1 MTTALPLCRLPV
13 PQVDDDAGFGCLRG
27 PAGPLPLRDFRA
39 DVSVA
44 GPIWRWRL
52 AQTFVNPGTDA
63 IEAVYIFPL
72 PPRAAVTAFR
82 LRVAGRIVIG
92 SLQERGA
99 ARAAYSEAISQGK
112 RAALLEEDRPNVFT
126 IQVGNL
132 QAGETAEVEIELSGA
147 VAVEDGI
154 ASVRLPLVVAPRY
167 IPGTAIGDDVGQ
179 GTVGD
184 TDAVPDASR
193 ITPPVLLPGF
203 PNPVRLAIGI
213 SIDGVDAHDLS
224 CSLPTVA
231 DGAGRWR
238 IVPGQRLDRDCI
250 LRWSGRGSDLTARAL
265 IAANAP
271 DGGRT
276 LALSLIPPESAA
288 VAGKP
293 RDVVI
298 LLDRSGSMSG
308 WKMVAARR
316 AAARLV
322 DALDARDRFA
332 ALAFDDNVIA
342 HDGGKPALHAAT
354 DRTRFAAVTWLGGL
368 SDDGGTEMTRAMDEA
383 FACFDGASAERERI
397 LVLVTD
403 AQIGDEDR
411 LLKRHAK
418 NLAKTRVVALGVDQA
433 VNESLLERLVAPN
446 GGWQACV
453 ESEDW
458 LDRVLALAA
467 RAVQPPVLRDL
478 VLETESGIVPMIA
491 PDPVPDAWASRPLTL
506 WARLPGPAQRV
517 TVRGIRADGTPWS
530 ADLTPQPVDEAAI
543 HAAWA
548 RARIRDLEDRF
559 AVRQDDGLA
568 STITALSLAEGVLCR
583 FTAFVAVD
591 QVVTGSTAPRS
602 VIQPVETPAGWKL
615 EAQAEGFAG
624 AMPPACAAP
633 AGEAVASECLADSDD
648 LECAA
653 PLPEPAPKA
662 KKQAAPAPAP
672 GALRFGPVRS
682 SRQRISPPKER
693 DGAAP
698 PTDATVRQIAEAL
711 LQRLRP
717 LTADGIRLALALRS
731 SRTTGELT
739 GLRHLLGGIAEVLAQ
754 RLADLLARIAAPA
767 SMETVAAAW
776 PELEGVL
783 KDVAALP
790 ATGDAQPKERKSW
803 WRR

>member
-1 MTTALPLCRLPV
+1 MTTALPLCSLPL
-13 PQVDDDAGFGCLRG
+13 PQVDDEAGFGCLRG
-27 PAGPLPLRDFRA
+27 PTGALPLREFRA
-39 DVSVA
+39 DVSIA

-82 LRVAGRIVIG
+82 LRVAGRVVIG
-92 SLQERGA
+92 CLQERGA
-99 ARAAYSEAISQGK
+99 ARTAYRDAISQGK

-132 QAGETAEVEIELSGA
+132 QGHEAAEVEIELSGA

-167 IPGTAIGDDVGQ
+167 IPGVAIGDDVGQ

-213 SIDGVDAHDLS
+213 SIDGIDARDLT
-224 CSLPTVA
+224 CSLPTIS
-231 DGAGRWR
+231 DGAGRWHVAPR
-238 IVPGQRLDRDCI
+238 QRLDRDCI
-250 LRWSGRGSDLTARAL
+250 LRWSARGGDLAAHAL
-265 IAANAP
+265 FAANAP
-271 DGGRT
+271 DGGGT
-276 LALSLIPPESAA
+276 LALSVIPPQSAA
-288 VAGKP
+288 VNARP

-298 LLDRSGSMSG
+298 LLDRSGSMAG

-332 ALAFDDNVIA
+332 ALAFDDEVIA

-354 DRTRFAAVTWLGGL
+354 DRMRFAAVTWLGHL
-368 SDDGGTEMTRAMDEA
+368 SDNGGTEMTRALDEA

-433 VNESLLERLVAPN
+433 VNEALLERLVAPN

-467 RAVQPPVLRDL
+467 RAVQPPVLRDI
-478 VLETESGIVPMIA
+478 VVETESGTVPMIA

-517 TVRGIRADGTPWS
+517 TVRGLLADGRPWS
-530 ADLTPQPVDEAAI
+530 ADLNPQRVDEAAI

-559 AVRQDDGLA
+559 AVHPEDGLA
-568 STITALSLAEGVLCR
+568 RTITALSLAEGVLCR
-583 FTAFVAVD
+583 FTAFVAID
-591 QVVTGSTAPRS
+591 QVVTGSTAPRT
-602 VIQPVETPAGWKL
+602 VVQPVETPAGWDVSAKD
-615 EAQAEGFAG
+615 QAFGG
-624 AMPPACAAP
+624 AMPPAAAAP
-633 AGEAVASECLADSDD
+633 AGSLSAYECLADSDD
-648 LECAA
+648 AECATQ
-653 PLPEPAPKA
+653 P
-662 KKQAAPAPAP
+662 PAPAQLAKKTSAGAP
-672 GALRFGPVRS
+672 GGLGLSRGVRS
-682 SRQRISPPKER
+682 SRSRTGPARER
-693 DGAAP
+693 DEAAA
-698 PTDATVRQIAEAL
+698 TSDTVRQIAEAL
-711 LQRLRP
+711 LGRLRP
-717 LTADGIRLALALRS
+717 LAGDGIRLALALRS
-731 SRTTGELT
+731 TRTLGELN
-739 GLRHLLGGIAEVLAQ
+739 GLRHLLDGLAEALAH
-754 RLADLLARIAAPA
+754 RLAEFIERIAAPA

-776 PELEGVL
+776 PDLEGVL
-783 KDVAALP
+783 KDIAALP